1 MRITARARLTALYG
15 GLILLAGGGLIALV
29 HVLMRRAL
37 APSLSQAITV
47 TVSRETAR
55 AVPARPAE
63 YLPHQQDEAVRLAD
77 AAERTTLDQLLT
89 VSLVALAVFALL
101 SIALAWWMAGRV
113 LRPVHT
119 ITATARR
126 LSGETLHERIALA
139 APPGELKDLA
149 DTFDAMLDRIS
160 ALVAS
165 QQRFVANAAHELRTP
180 LAVQRAALEIG
191 LSDPTPERVAE
202 VRTRLLTVADRSERL
217 IEGLLLLSASD
228 QGLDRTE
235 PVDLAQVIVQAAAEQ
250 APERESR
257 SLRLDTRLEP
267 FVLQGDPAL
276 LSHLVRNLLEN
287 ATRYNVPD
295 GRIAVHLDE
304 SGLTVTNTGP
314 RIPPETV
321 PHLFEP
327 FRRLNPR
334 RHTRGEGTGLGLSI
348 VTSIAKAHKA
358 QATAT
363 PNPDGG
369 LTVRVTF
376 TRAAERVS
384 C

>member
-1 MRITARARLTALYG
+1 
-15 GLILLAGGGLIALV
+15 
-29 HVLMRRAL
+29 
-37 APSLSQAITV
+37 
-47 TVSRETAR
+47 
-55 AVPARPAE
+55 
-63 YLPHQQDEAVRLAD
+63 
-77 AAERTTLDQLLT
+77 
-89 VSLVALAVFALL
+89 
-101 SIALAWWMAGRV
+101 
-113 LRPVHT
+113 
-119 ITATARR
+119 
-126 LSGETLHERIALA
+126 
-139 APPGELKDLA
+139 
-149 DTFDAMLDRIS
+149 MLDRIS

-304 SGLTVTNTGP
+304 RGLTVTNTGP
-314 RIPPETV
+314 RIPPDTV

-334 RHTRGEGTGLGLSI
+334 RPTKGEGTGLGLSI
-348 VTSIAKAHKA
+348 VTSIAKAHGA

-376 TRAAERVS
+376 ARTAERVN